1 MSLKNVL
8 IGTERYTRFGLI
20 RYLLYL
26 SQLCLTFTAANLAGG
41 GATATYVSL
50 SLPLSLPSFHSD
62 QSKNFMVYFFPVC
75 RSLINAPSGCPNLQ
89 MVNTVH
95 IGHT

>member
-50 SLPLSLPSFHSD
+50 SLSLSLSLHSIPISQKTLWFTFSPSAE
-62 QSKNFMVYFFPVC
+62 V
-75 RSLINAPSGCPNLQ
+75 
-89 MVNTVH
+89 
-95 IGHT
+95 